1 MRKGIVI
8 FSVVNFLLAAVM
20 ALLGLSYG
28 QPVQSC
34 YLMYSLSLAG
44 GSLVLF
50 GLNKRIHKTSI
61 ISSYIAALLSALWA
75 MLSLVELLGFS
86 NDWLLDLLSLMFFLV
101 VTIYLI
107 GYRGY
112 LLEITREQQ
121 ESAPD

>member
-75 MLSLVELLGFS
+75 
-86 NDWLLDLLSLMFFLV
+86 LLSLGPV
-101 VTIYLI
+101 NTNSDKICAYGNHKIAV
-107 GYRGY
+107 
-112 LLEITREQQ
+112 
-121 ESAPD
+121 